1 MRTIAVI
8 GRKGGSGKTTIAVHL
23 AIGLHLRGR
32 RTVMADI
39 DPQRSAM
46 EVLRARPGDGPT
58 AIASAGPKLFTLQV
72 DMARAGHD
80 ALVIDTPAV
89 LEEDVAQAVVLAD
102 LALLVV
108 RPTFL
113 DLAAAVRTSDI
124 IRRMRKPGLVVLS
137 QALVGRGTAEALGGD
152 PRPRRPCAPAP
163 AEAPERDPRQG
174 RLSDRGGRRPLDR
187 GGRRSHRR
195 PRDEPLLRF
204 RRPLRLRRQ
213 ASGSSPGARGKAGI
227 RFPGIQPDKSPGRLG
242 KNPDGSEV

>member
-32 RTVMADI
+32 RTVVADI

-46 EVLRARPGDGPT
+46 EVLRARQEEGPT
-58 AIASAGPKLFTLQV
+58 VIASAGSKLFTLQV
-72 DMARAGHD
+72 DMARAGAQ

-137 QALVGRGTAEALGGD
+137 QAPVGRGTAEAPAVIRATEALRLLRL
-152 PRPRRPCAPAP
+152 PVAPSVIRAR
-163 AEAPERDPRQG
+163 AAYQTVVE
-174 RLSDRGGRRPLDR
+174 GGRSTEESTDPTAAL
-187 GGRRSHRR
+187 
-195 PRDEPLLRF
+195 E
-204 RRPLRLRRQ
+204 
-213 ASGSSPGARGKAGI
+213 I
-227 RFPGIQPDKSPGRLG
+227 T
-242 KNPDGSEV
+242 V

>member
-32 RTVMADI
+32 RTVVADI

-72 DMARAGHD
+72 DMARAGAD
-80 ALVIDTPAV
+80 ALVVDTPAV
-89 LEEDVAQAVVLAD
+89 LEEEVAQAVVLAD

-113 DLAAAVRTSDI
+113 DLAAAARTSDI
-124 IRRMRKPGLVVLS
+124 IRRLRKPGLVVLS
-137 QALVGRGTAEALGGD
+137 QAPVQDGGNHPCGD
-152 PRPRRPCAPAP
+152 PRVTDGPVR
-163 AEAPERDPRQG
+163 
-174 RLSDRGGRRPLDR
+174 
-187 GGRRSHRR
+187 
-195 PRDEPLLRF
+195 LLRISC
-204 RRPLRLRRQ
+204 R
-213 ASGSSPGARGKAGI
+213 S
-227 RFPGIQPDKSPGRLG
+227 
-242 KNPDGSEV
+242 